1 MALASHGGE
10 EAGATPRIPHGT
22 PEGCLK
28 KSSSDAKHCHDFFH
42 RFSGGAK
49 KGITKYVAHPS
60 PQWDLTG
67 AAGLRML

>member
-10 EAGATPRIPHGT
+10 EAGATPLIIHGT

-28 KSSSDAKHCHDFFH
+28 KSSSDAKHCHDFSH

-49 KGITKYVAHPS
+49 KGITKYVAHAFSFFPL
-60 PQWDLTG
+60 PTCPEDDI
-67 AAGLRML
+67 